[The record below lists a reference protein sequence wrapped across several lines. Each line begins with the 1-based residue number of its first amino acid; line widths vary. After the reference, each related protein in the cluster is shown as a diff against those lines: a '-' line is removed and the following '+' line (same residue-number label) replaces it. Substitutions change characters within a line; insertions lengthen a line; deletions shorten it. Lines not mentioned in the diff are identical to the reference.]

1 MRRANERGAAAVE
14 FGLILPVL
22 LLLVGGIIDF
32 GIMYNRQIVLTNAAR
47 DGVRQVAANSSN
59 GWTQTQIQ
67 NRIAAAASPLTVGT
81 YTLERSTDN
90 GSTFSATTNW
100 YCQTSGDVMRVTIS
114 PSPAYDYT
122 ILKFVPGLP
131 KPVIQGKATMT
142 CA

>member
-1 MRRANERGAAAVE
+1 MRPSRERGAAAVE

-32 GIMYNRQIVLTNAAR
+32 GIMYNRQILLTNAAR

-59 GWTQTQIQ
+59 GWTQAQIQ
-67 NRIAAAASPLTVGT
+67 TRITAAASPLAVN
-81 YTLERSTDN
+81 S
-90 GSTFSATTNW
+90 SATAW
-100 YCQTSGDVMRVTIS
+100 YCGASGTTVTVTVT
-114 PSPAYDYT
+114 PVTPFDYT

-131 KPVIQGKATMT
+131 KPALTGKATMT